1 MASAVSDGGGSLE
14 ATHQGDTIAPV
25 FCTLVFVW
33 KSVFASA
40 WEKKSDVIIYVFA
53 ATYTL
58 RSEPRSSIFPAARMH
73 AHVRLSGEVKQ
84 RSSAPLFRVLDMKPG
99 VKNTLNNK

>member
-33 KSVFASA
+33 KSVSASA
-40 WEKKSDVIIYVFA
+40 WEKKSDVIIYVLA
-53 ATYTL
+53 AAYTRGVRAAL
-58 RSEPRSSIFPAARMH
+58 VNLPSCTHARTRQAIRGGKGTWFCSSF
-73 AHVRLSGEVKQ
+73 
-84 RSSAPLFRVLDMKPG
+84 
-99 VKNTLNNK
+99 

>member
-14 ATHQGDTIAPV
+14 ATHQGDTIAPG
-25 FCTLVFVW
+25 FCTPVFVW
-33 KSVFASA
+33 KSVSASA

-58 RSEPRSSIFPAARMH
+58 RSEPRSSIFPAARKH
-73 AHVRLSGEVKQ
+73 AHVRLSGGGKETQ
-84 RSSAPLFRVLDMKPG
+84 FCSTF
-99 VKNTLNNK
+99 